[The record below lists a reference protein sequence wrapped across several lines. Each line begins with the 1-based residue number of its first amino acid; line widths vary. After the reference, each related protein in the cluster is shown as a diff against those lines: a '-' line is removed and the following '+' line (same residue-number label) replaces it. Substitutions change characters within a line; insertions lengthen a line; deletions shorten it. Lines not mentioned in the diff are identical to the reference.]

1 MAPPSKKRKLQSV
14 AAPAAKRN
22 KNSAKGAVAKSSKS
36 KANPARKLVEVASL
50 GWQSVGEEFGGLEVI
65 EGVDV
70 VRDGGTV
77 QFLVAEK
84 QQQQQQADSSEQ
96 KHQQGASKATKRDD
110 GADET
115 QDAVDQPVEGP
126 GHGAVEGENVDSG
139 EAGDSK
145 GGVEGQGGK
154 KKAAGKDGAKKDA
167 GKKQKARKD
176 NKNKNNDKLA
186 AADKE
191 LQKPA
196 SRKQQQGNSFDA
208 LMAVDDAAAAEEAD
222 MGAWVELNLSTR
234 ILSAIAKLGFAKPTL
249 IQEKTIPEILAGE
262 DVIGK
267 AQTGSGKTLAFGIP
281 IVEKWLELYEEKR
294 NVKREGPT
302 AVVLSP
308 TRELAKQLS
317 DHIKALCDGL
327 PTAPYVCTV
336 TGGLSIHKQQRQLEK
351 ADIVIATPGRLWEVL
366 DGDMSLQNSFTKIKF
381 LVVDEAD
388 RLFKAGQFKEAE
400 DIIGALDRKDPEAED
415 EDDDEELPPRQTLV
429 FSATFDKNLQSKLA
443 GRGKAPKGGAGS
455 SDEEKMEY
463 LMKSLK
469 FRSEPKFIDV
479 NPVSQMASGLKE
491 GLIECGAMEKVSC
504 IALLF
509 LTFANNRCQD
519 LYLYTV
525 LVLNPGKRT
534 LIFTNSI
541 SAVRRLAPLLQ
552 NLGLPALPIHSQM
565 VQKARLRSIERFAAS
580 RNSILVATDVAARG
594 LDIKEVDQVLHYHV
608 PRQADTYIH
617 RSGRT
622 ARSGR
627 SGMSVILCSPEEVLP
642 TRRLAGK
649 VHADRD
655 GSTSLKREHFIETLL
670 IDRKIAQRL
679 KSRVDLAKRIADAV
693 LAKEKGHSD
702 DQWLRNAAEELGV
715 DYDSEDFDGSAP
727 GNWGGRG
734 GGRKKKEK
742 EARQLSKA
750 EMGALRAQLREELS
764 RRVNLGVS
772 EKYITGGRV
781 DIGALLREKEN
792 GTVGGLFLGGDGL
805 FGMNI

>member
-1 MAPPSKKRKLQSV
+1 MVPPSKKRKLPSV
-14 AAPAAKRN
+14 AAPAAKRT
-22 KNSAKGAVAKSSKS
+22 KNSAKGAAVAKTNP
-36 KANPARKLVEVASL
+36 KAGGKAKAKPARHFVEATSL
-50 GWQSVGEEFGGLEVI
+50 AWQSVGEEFGGLEVI

-70 VRDGGTV
+70 VRNGGTV
-77 QFLVAEK
+77 QFLVAE
-84 QQQQQQADSSEQ
+84 QQQQQQQNADSSDSTTR
-96 KHQQGASKATKRDD
+96 QGAA
-110 GADET
+110 ET
-115 QDAVDQPVEGP
+115 QDAVGEPAEGP
-126 GHGAVEGENVDSG
+126 GDGAVEGEDVDSG
-139 EAGDSK
+139 KAGDSQ
-145 GGVEGQGGK
+145 GGVEGKGSK
-154 KKAAGKDGAKKDA
+154 NKA
-167 GKKQKARKD
+167 ARKD
-176 NKNKNNDKLA
+176 KNRVKEQKKETNNKLKSRGDKLA
-186 AADKE
+186 PAEKE

-196 SRKQQQGNSFDA
+196 SHKQQQQQQKGNSFDA
-208 LMAVDDAAAAEEAD
+208 LMAVDDAAEEEAD

-234 ILSAIAKLGFAKPTL
+234 TVSAIAKLGFAKPTL
-249 IQEKTIPEILAGE
+249 IQQKTIPEILAGD

-281 IVEKWLELYEEKR
+281 IVEKWLELYVDKT

-308 TRELAKQLS
+308 TRELAKQIS

-336 TGGLSIHKQQRQLEK
+336 TGGLSIQKQQRQLEK

-366 DGDMSLQNSFTKIKF
+366 DGDMSLQDSFTKIKF

-400 DIIGALDRKDPEAED
+400 DIIGALDRRDPEA
-415 EDDDEELPPRQTLV
+415 DDDDDDELPPRQTLV

-443 GRGKAPKGGAGS
+443 GRGKGS
-455 SDEEKMEY
+455 KTGSDEEKMEY
-463 LMKSLK
+463 LMKCLK
-469 FRSEPKFIDV
+469 FRGEPKFIDV
-479 NPVSQMASGLKE
+479 NPVSQMADGLKE
-491 GLIECGAMEKVSC
+491 GLIECGAMEK
-504 IALLF
+504 
-509 LTFANNRCQD
+509 D

-525 LVLNPGKRT
+525 LVLNPGRRT
-534 LIFTNSI
+534 LVFTNSI
-541 SAVRRLAPLLQ
+541 SAVRRLTPLLQ
-552 NLGLPALPIHSQM
+552 NLGLSALPLHSQM
-565 VQKARLRSIERFAAS
+565 IQKARLRSIERFAAAS
-580 RNSILVATDVAARG
+580 NSILVATDVAARG

-622 ARSGR
+622 ARGDR
-627 SGMSVILCSPEEVLP
+627 SGISVILCSPEEVLP
-642 TRRLAGK
+642 TRRLASK
-649 VHADRD
+649 VHSERE
-655 GSTSLKREHFIETLL
+655 GGGGVKREHFIETLA
-670 IDRKIAQRL
+670 IDRKIAARL

-693 LAKEKGHSD
+693 LAKEKGHSED
-702 DQWLRNAAEELGV
+702 TWLRNAAEELGV
-715 DYDSEDFDGSAP
+715 DYDSEEFDGTAP

-781 DIGALLREKEN
+781 DVGALLREREK
-792 GTVGGLFLGGDGL
+792 GSVGGLFLGGDGL
-805 FGMNI
+805 MGLNI

>member
-1 MAPPSKKRKLQSV
+1 MVPPSKKRKLQSV

-22 KNSAKGAVAKSSKS
+22 KNSAKGAVAKSGKS
-36 KANPARKLVEVASL
+36 KADPARKLVDVASL

-84 QQQQQQADSSEQ
+84 QQQQQADSSEQ
-96 KHQQGASKATKRDD
+96 KHRQGASKATKRDD
-110 GADET
+110 RADET
-115 QDAVDQPVEGP
+115 QDAVNQPVEGP
-126 GHGAVEGENVDSG
+126 GDGAVEGENVDSG

-208 LMAVDDAAAAEEAD
+208 LMAVDDAAAAEETD

-400 DIIGALDRKDPEAED
+400 DIIGALDRKNPEAGD

-443 GRGKAPKGGAGS
+443 GRGKAPKAGAGS

-469 FRSEPKFIDV
+469 FRSEPKFVDV

-491 GLIECGAMEKVSC
+491 GLIECGAMEK
-504 IALLF
+504 
-509 LTFANNRCQD
+509 D

-534 LIFTNSI
+534 LVFTNSI

-552 NLGLPALPIHSQM
+552 NLGLSALPLHSQM

-642 TRRLAGK
+642 ARRLAGK
-649 VHADRD
+649 VHARRD

-702 DQWLRNAAEELGV
+702 GQWLRNAAEELGV

-805 FGMNI
+805 FGMNL

>member
-1 MAPPSKKRKLQSV
+1 MVPPSKKRKLPSA
-14 AAPAAKRN
+14 AAPAAKRS
-22 KNSAKGAVAKSSKS
+22 KNSAKGAVANAKTNPKAGSKS
-36 KANPARKLVEVASL
+36 KAKPARQLIDAASL
-50 GWQSVGEEFGGLEVI
+50 AWQSVGEEFGGLEVI

-70 VRDGGTV
+70 VRNGGTV
-77 QFLVAEK
+77 QFLVAE
-84 QQQQQQADSSEQ
+84 QQQQQQKPDSSDSTHGQGPSKDEEQ
-96 KHQQGASKATKRDD
+96 AAATK
-110 GADET
+110 
-115 QDAVDQPVEGP
+115 DAVGESSKGP
-126 GHGAVEGENVDSG
+126 GDGAVEGEDVNSSQTG
-139 EAGDSK
+139 AAQ
-145 GGVEGQGGK
+145 GGVESKGSK
-154 KKAAGKDGAKKDA
+154 KKAAGKDRPKEQKKEA
-167 GKKQKARKD
+167 D
-176 NKNKNNDKLA
+176 NKNKSRGSKLA
-186 AADKE
+186 TAEKE

-196 SRKQQQGNSFDA
+196 AHKQGNSFDA
-208 LMAVDDAAAAEEAD
+208 LMAVDDAAEEEAD
-222 MGAWVELNLSTR
+222 MAAWVELNLSTR
-234 ILSAIAKLGFAKPTL
+234 TVSAIAKLGFSKPTL
-249 IQEKTIPEILAGE
+249 IQQKTIPEILAGD

-281 IVEKWLELYEEKR
+281 IVEKWLELYVDKT

-308 TRELAKQLS
+308 TRELAKQIS

-366 DGDMSLQNSFTKIKF
+366 DGDMSLQDSFTKIKF

-400 DIIGALDRKDPEAED
+400 DIIGALDRRDPEAED
-415 EDDDEELPPRQTLV
+415 EDDDDDLPPRQTLV

-443 GRGKAPKGGAGS
+443 GRGKSGKAAAG

-469 FRSEPKFIDV
+469 FRGEPKFIDV
-479 NPVSQMASGLKE
+479 NPVSQMADGLKE
-491 GLIECGAMEKVSC
+491 GLIECGAMEK
-504 IALLF
+504 
-509 LTFANNRCQD
+509 D

-525 LVLNPGKRT
+525 LVLNPGRRT
-534 LIFTNSI
+534 LVFTNSI
-541 SAVRRLAPLLQ
+541 SAVRRLTPLLQ
-552 NLGLPALPIHSQM
+552 NLGLSALPLHSQM
-565 VQKARLRSIERFAAS
+565 IQKARLRSIERFAAAS
-580 RNSILVATDVAARG
+580 NSILVATDVAARG

-622 ARSGR
+622 ARGDR
-627 SGMSVILCSPEEVLP
+627 SGISVILCSPEEVLP
-642 TRRLAGK
+642 TRRLASK
-649 VHADRD
+649 VHTERD
-655 GSTSLKREHFIETLL
+655 GGSGVKREHFIETLL
-670 IDRKIAQRL
+670 IDRKIAARL
-679 KSRVDLAKRIADAV
+679 KPRVDLAKRIADAV
-693 LAKEKGHSD
+693 LAKEKGHSED
-702 DQWLRNAAEELGV
+702 TWLRNAAEELGV
-715 DYDSEDFDGSAP
+715 EYDSEEFDGTAP

-781 DIGALLREKEN
+781 DIGALLREKEK
-792 GTVGGLFLGGDGL
+792 GSVGGLFLGGDGL
-805 FGMNI
+805 MGLNI

>member
-1 MAPPSKKRKLQSV
+1 MVPPSKKRKLPSV
-14 AAPAAKRN
+14 AAPAAKRT
-22 KNSAKGAVAKSSKS
+22 KNSAKGAGAKTNP
-36 KANPARKLVEVASL
+36 KAGGKAKAKPARHLVEATSL
-50 GWQSVGEEFGGLEVI
+50 SWQSVGEEFGGLEVI

-70 VRDGGTV
+70 VRNGGTV
-77 QFLVAEK
+77 QFLVAE
-84 QQQQQQADSSEQ
+84 QQQQQQNPDSSDSTHRQGPSKGEEQ
-96 KHQQGASKATKRDD
+96 AA
-110 GADET
+110 EV
-115 QDAVDQPVEGP
+115 QDAVSEPVEGA
-126 GHGAVEGENVDSG
+126 GDGAVEGEDVNPG
-139 EAGDSK
+139 QAGDSQ
-145 GGVEGQGGK
+145 GGVESKRSQ
-154 KKAAGKDGAKKDA
+154 KKAA
-167 GKKQKARKD
+167 RKD
-176 NKNKNNDKLA
+176 RAKEQKKEADGKLKSRNGKLA
-186 AADKE
+186 TAEKE

-196 SRKQQQGNSFDA
+196 SHKQQGNSFDA
-208 LMAVDDAAAAEEAD
+208 LMAVDGAAEEEPD

-234 ILSAIAKLGFAKPTL
+234 TVSAIAKLGFSKPTL
-249 IQEKTIPEILAGE
+249 IQQKTIPEILAGD

-281 IVEKWLELYEEKR
+281 IVEKWLELYVDKT

-308 TRELAKQLS
+308 TRELAKQIS

-366 DGDMSLQNSFTKIKF
+366 DGDMSLQDSFTKIKF

-400 DIIGALDRKDPEAED
+400 DIIGALDRRDPEAGDE
-415 EDDDEELPPRQTLV
+415 EDDELPPRQTLV
-429 FSATFDKNLQSKLA
+429 FSATFDKDLQSKLA
-443 GRGKAPKGGAGS
+443 VRGKGS
-455 SDEEKMEY
+455 KTGTDEEKMEY

-469 FRSEPKFIDV
+469 FRGEPKFIDV
-479 NPVSQMASGLKE
+479 NPVSQMADGLKE
-491 GLIECGAMEKVSC
+491 GLIECGAMEK
-504 IALLF
+504 
-509 LTFANNRCQD
+509 D

-525 LVLNPGKRT
+525 LVLNPGRRT
-534 LIFTNSI
+534 LVFTNSI
-541 SAVRRLAPLLQ
+541 SAVRRLTPLLQ
-552 NLGLPALPIHSQM
+552 NLGLSALPLHSQM
-565 VQKARLRSIERFAAS
+565 IQKARLRSIERFAAAS
-580 RNSILVATDVAARG
+580 NSILVATDVAARG

-622 ARSGR
+622 ARGDR
-627 SGMSVILCSPEEVLP
+627 SGTSVILCSPEEVLP
-642 TRRLAGK
+642 TRRLASK
-649 VHADRD
+649 VHSERD
-655 GSTSLKREHFIETLL
+655 GSGGVKREHFIETLA
-670 IDRKIAQRL
+670 IDRKIAARL

-693 LAKEKGHSD
+693 LAKEKGHSED
-702 DQWLRNAAEELGV
+702 TWLRNAAEELGV
-715 DYDSEDFDGSAP
+715 EYDSEEFDGSAP

-781 DIGALLREKEN
+781 DIGALLREREK
-792 GTVGGLFLGGDGL
+792 GSAGGLFLGGDGL
-805 FGMNI
+805 MGLNI

>member
-1 MAPPSKKRKLQSV
+1 MGPPSNKRKLPSA
-14 AAPAAKRN
+14 AAPAAKRS
-22 KNSAKGAVAKSSKS
+22 KNSAKGAAAVTKPKPKPKPNSKPQAK
-36 KANPARKLVEVASL
+36 PARKLVEATSL
-50 GWQSVGEEFGGLEVI
+50 AWQSVGEEFGGLEVI

-70 VRDGGTV
+70 VRNGGTV
-77 QFLVAEK
+77 QFLVAEQK
-84 QQQQQQADSSEQ
+84 QEQKNPDSSDSPTRG
-96 KHQQGASKATKRDD
+96 QGSSKPAKPSTVAK
-110 GADET
+110 
-115 QDAVDQPVEGP
+115 DAVAEPSEGFGDSPVEG
-126 GHGAVEGENVDSG
+126 EDVDSG
-139 EAGDSK
+139 EAGAAQ
-145 GGVEGQGGK
+145 GGVEGEGREE
-154 KKAAGKDGAKKDA
+154 KAAGKDRA
-167 GKKQKARKD
+167 GSEKTKQKKQKKQ
-176 NKNKNNDKLA
+176 KQKKQLET
-186 AADKE
+186 ADKE

-196 SRKQQQGNSFDA
+196 PRKQLQPQPQPQQQQQGNSFDA
-208 LMAVDDAAAAEEAD
+208 LVAVDDAAEEAD
-222 MGAWVELNLSTR
+222 MAAWVELNLSTR
-234 ILSAIAKLGFAKPTL
+234 VVSAIAKLGFSKPTL
-249 IQEKTIPEILAGE
+249 IQQKTIPEILAGE

-281 IVEKWLELYEEKR
+281 IVEKWLELYVDKA

-336 TGGLSIHKQQRQLEK
+336 TGGLSIQKQQRQLEK

-366 DGDMSLQNSFTKIKF
+366 DGDMSLQDSFTKIKF

-400 DIIGALDRKDPEAED
+400 DIIGALDRRNPEA
-415 EDDDEELPPRQTLV
+415 DDDDDDDLPPRQTLV

-443 GRGKAPKGGAGS
+443 GRGKGSKAVAG

-469 FRSEPKFIDV
+469 FRGEPKFIDV
-479 NPVSQMASGLKE
+479 NPVSRMADTLKE
-491 GLIECGAMEKVSC
+491 GLIECGAMEK
-504 IALLF
+504 
-509 LTFANNRCQD
+509 D

-525 LVLNPGKRT
+525 LVLNPGRRT
-534 LIFTNSI
+534 LVFTNSI
-541 SAVRRLAPLLQ
+541 SAVRRLTPLLQ
-552 NLGLPALPIHSQM
+552 NLGLSALPLHSQM
-565 VQKARLRSIERFAAS
+565 IQKARLRSIERFAAA

-622 ARSGR
+622 ARGGR
-627 SGMSVILCSPEEVLP
+627 SGVSVILCSPDEVLP
-642 TRRLAGK
+642 TRRLASR
-649 VHADRD
+649 VHAERED
-655 GSTSLKREHFIETLL
+655 GGGAKREHFIETLS
-670 IDRKIAQRL
+670 IDRKIASRL

-693 LAKEKGHSD
+693 LAKEKGHSED
-702 DQWLRNAAEELGV
+702 TWLRNAAEELGV
-715 DYDSEDFDGSAP
+715 EYDAEEFDGGAP

-764 RRVNLGVS
+764 KRVNLGVS

-792 GTVGGLFLGGDGL
+792 GSVGGLFLGGDGL
-805 FGMNI
+805 FGLKL